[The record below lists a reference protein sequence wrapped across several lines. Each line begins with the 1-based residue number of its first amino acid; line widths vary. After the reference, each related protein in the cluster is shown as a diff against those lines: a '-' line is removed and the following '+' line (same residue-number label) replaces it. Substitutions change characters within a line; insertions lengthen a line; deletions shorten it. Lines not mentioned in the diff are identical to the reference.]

1 MTAYIIRRVLQAAI
15 VLVLVTMAI
24 FLVMH
29 LLPGDPVLLYVSQ
42 EELATAISEEELAHL
57 YHKFGLDKPL
67 TEQYVDWIWGVVH
80 GDLGDSIFWGTTVRD
95 EIGRALPISLYLGLM
110 AFALGIIIGIP
121 AGVVCAVRRGRWMD
135 TVVTF
140 FANIGICAPIFW
152 VGILMIYLFG
162 LYLGWLPIQGYTS
175 PFDNFS
181 LSIRQAVMPV
191 ICLAFMGLAGN
202 TRQTRSSMLE
212 VIQQDYIRTAWSKGL
227 REHTIVMRHALK
239 NGIIPVVTLA
249 GMHIPRI
256 FGGQVLVETIFSI
269 PGMGRLA
276 VDALFSYDYAVVQGT
291 VLVIATIVVLCNLIV
306 DISYGWLNPR
316 VRFQ

>member
-1 MTAYIIRRVLQAAI
+1 
-15 VLVLVTMAI
+15 
-24 FLVMH
+24 
-29 LLPGDPVLLYVSQ
+29 
-42 EELATAISEEELAHL
+42 
-57 YHKFGLDKPL
+57 
-67 TEQYVDWIWGVVH
+67 
-80 GDLGDSIFWGTTVRD
+80 
-95 EIGRALPISLYLGLM
+95 
-110 AFALGIIIGIP
+110 
-121 AGVVCAVRRGRWMD
+121 MD

-175 PFDNFS
+175 PFENFS

-227 REHTIVMRHALK
+227 NERTIIMRHALK

-249 GMHIPRI
+249 GMGIPHI

-291 VLVIATIVVLCNLIV
+291 ILVVATIVVLCNLIV

>member
-1 MTAYIIRRVLQAAI
+1 MTAYIIRRVLQA
-15 VLVLVTMAI
+15 VLVLILVTISI

-42 EELATAISEEELAHL
+42 EQLATAISEEQLDYL

-67 TEQYVDWIWGVVH
+67 TEQYMDWIWGVVH
-80 GDLGDSIFWGTTVRD
+80 GDLGKSIFWGTTVRD
-95 EIGRALPISLYLGLM
+95 EISRALPISLYLGLI
-110 AFALGIIIGIP
+110 AFVVGIVIGIP

-175 PFDNFS
+175 PFENFS

-227 REHTIVMRHALK
+227 NERTIIMRHALK

-249 GMHIPRI
+249 GMGIPHI

-291 VLVIATIVVLCNLIV
+291 ILVVATIVVLCNLIV

>member
-1 MTAYIIRRVLQAAI
+1 MASYIIRRVLQAAI

-42 EELATAISEEELAHL
+42 EQLATAISEEQLDYL

-67 TEQYVDWIWGVVH
+67 TEQYMDWIWGVVH
-80 GDLGDSIFWGTTVRD
+80 GDLGESIFWGTTVRD
-95 EIGRALPISLYLGLM
+95 EISRALPISLYLGLM

-175 PFDNFS
+175 PFENFS

-227 REHTIVMRHALK
+227 RERTIIMRHALK

-249 GMHIPRI
+249 GMGIPRI
-256 FGGQVLVETIFSI
+256 FGGQVLIETIFSI

-291 VLVIATIVVLCNLIV
+291 VLVVATIVVLCNLIV

-316 VRFQ
+316 IRFQ

>member
-1 MTAYIIRRVLQAAI
+1 MTAYIIRRVLQA
-15 VLVLVTMAI
+15 VLVLILVTISI

-42 EELATAISEEELAHL
+42 EQLATAISEEQLAHL
-57 YHKFGLDKPL
+57 YHQFGLDKPL
-67 TEQYVDWIWGVVH
+67 TEQYIDWIWGVVH
-80 GDLGDSIFWGTTVRD
+80 GDLGKSIFWGTTVRD
-95 EIGRALPISLYLGLM
+95 EISRALPVSLYLGFI
-110 AFALGIIIGIP
+110 AFVVGIIIGIP
-121 AGVVCAVRRGRWMD
+121 AGVVCAVRRGKWVD
-135 TVVTF
+135 SVVTF
-140 FANIGICAPIFW
+140 LANIGICAPIFW

-175 PFDNFS
+175 PFKDFS

-227 REHTIVMRHALK
+227 KERTIIIRHALK

-256 FGGQVLVETIFSI
+256 FGGQVIVETIFSI

-291 VLVIATIVVLCNLIV
+291 VLVVATIVVLGNLIV

-316 VRFQ
+316 VRFR

>member
-1 MTAYIIRRVLQAAI
+1 MTSYIIHRVLQAVL
-15 VLVLVTMAI
+15 VLVLVTISI

-42 EELATAISEEELAHL
+42 DQLATAISEEQLAHL
-57 YHKFGLDKPL
+57 YHQFGLDKPL

-80 GDLGDSIFWGTTVRD
+80 GDLGESIFWGTTVRD
-95 EIGRALPISLYLGLM
+95 EISRAVPVSLYLGFI
-110 AFALGIIIGIP
+110 AFAVGIIIGIP
-121 AGVVCAVRRGRWMD
+121 AGVVCAVRRGRWID

-175 PFDNFS
+175 PFENFS

-227 REHTIVMRHALK
+227 NERTIIMRHALK

-249 GMHIPRI
+249 GMGIPHI

-291 VLVIATIVVLCNLIV
+291 ILVVATIVVLCNLIV